1 MMMRAMAGGTSR
13 AGTSQS
19 STRGAPPTQSSSR
32 SSQIT
37 RRRAPTTS
45 NSGVPITREQDEVV
59 QIEGEAIEDEKKFSL
74 LLSFHF
80 TIFSR

>member
-19 STRGAPPTQSSSR
+19 STRGAPPTQSSS
-32 SSQIT
+32 S
-37 RRRAPTTS
+37 S

-59 QIEGEAIEDEKKFSL
+59 QIEGEAIEGEKKFSL